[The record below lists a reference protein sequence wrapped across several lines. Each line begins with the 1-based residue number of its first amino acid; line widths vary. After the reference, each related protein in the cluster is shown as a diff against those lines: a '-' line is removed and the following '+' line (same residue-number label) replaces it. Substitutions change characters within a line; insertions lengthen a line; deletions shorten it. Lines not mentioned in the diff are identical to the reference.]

1 MNQPVTFITPAYTYT
16 PSSSSTTS
24 SHFMARPVKHWRK
37 QLLAGPCSGTA
48 SPGYS
53 RASMGMPMDRPGA
66 STTGLTGTGLTGTGT
81 GTGTSAIPLTAE
93 IIKFVCQTRIKAN
106 TQFSET
112 SYPDTQSFLKAR
124 CQSFVQNQSTIR
136 APGTIN
142 IDPEGYITPIDN
154 LPTGPQVRSTT
165 NCKTAC
171 TTSIYKPNNIQFAEQ
186 GAVSGHSRLAR
197 LKYNISNNNGA
208 AFNSAYGALAVNRG
222 QYLTEPTPS
231 YYIKPKPH
239 RCVAIRKPGALK
251 TCSVSLNSA

>member
-1 MNQPVTFITPAYTYT
+1 MTFITPAYTYT
-16 PSSSSTTS
+16 PSSSTSS

-37 QLLAGPCSGTA
+37 AVAGPNPSMAG
-48 SPGYS
+48 GYS
-53 RASMGMPMDRPGA
+53 RASMGMPMDRPGE
-66 STTGLTGTGLTGTGT
+66 STSTGTGT
-81 GTGTSAIPLTAE
+81 CTNTSAIPLTAE

-165 NCKTAC
+165 NCTASISTASTAC

-186 GAVSGHSRLAR
+186 GAVSGQSRLAR

-231 YYIKPKPH
+231 YYIKPKPQ

-251 TCSVSLNSA
+251 TCSVSLNE